1 MIIGYRTIKTAIGI
15 ALSISIAQWM
25 GLQYYTAAGIIT
37 MICIKTT
44 KKQSYQTAWERF
56 FGSLAGLGISAVFF
70 EWIGYHTWTLTLLL
84 LVLIPMNVY
93 LNIKDGIVSSAVV
106 ILHLYLLK
114 DVNVEIIVNEI
125 MLLVIGIGMAV
136 LLNAYIPSAEKELKA
151 YRHKIEENFKII
163 LREFA
168 AYLREPE
175 RYWDGKQITE
185 TAQWL
190 KEAKELAVRDIEN
203 QFNGSALD
211 YYQYFEMRERQ
222 FEVLERI
229 ALTVSTLNN
238 SSEQGQ
244 MIAGFL
250 EDVADAIHYGDS
262 SQVFLDRL
270 QEIRESFHNSPLP
283 ATKEEFET
291 HAAYLYFINEMRRY
305 LMIKKKL
312 WKEKGEKKQKEKRPF
327 RLFPVVRWKKKSQG

>member
-1 MIIGYRTIKTAIGI
+1 
-15 ALSISIAQWM
+15 
-25 GLQYYTAAGIIT
+25 
-37 MICIKTT
+37 
-44 KKQSYQTAWERF
+44 
-56 FGSLAGLGISAVFF
+56 
-70 EWIGYHTWTLTLLL
+70 
-84 LVLIPMNVY
+84 
-93 LNIKDGIVSSAVV
+93 
-106 ILHLYLLK
+106 
-114 DVNVEIIVNEI
+114 
-125 MLLVIGIGMAV
+125 VIGIGMAV

-151 YRHKIEENFKII
+151 YRRKIEENFKII

-203 QFNGSALD
+203 QFNESALD

-229 ALTVSTLNN
+229 ALTVSTLNY

-250 EDVADAIHYGDS
+250 EDVADAIHYGNS
-262 SQVFLDRL
+262 SQVFLNRL
-270 QEIRESFHNSPLP
+270 EEIRESFHNSPLP
-283 ATKEEFET
+283 TTKEEFET
-291 HAAYLYFINEMRRY
+291 HAAYLYFINEMRRF

-312 WKEKGEKKQKEKRPF
+312 WKKKGEKQQKEKRLF
-327 RLFPVVRWKKKSQG
+327 RLFPAVRWRKDSQG

>member
-1 MIIGYRTIKTAIGI
+1 MKIGYRTIKTAIGI

-37 MICIKTT
+37 MICIKNT

-56 FGSLAGLGISAVFF
+56 FGSLAGLGISAVVF

-84 LVLIPMNVY
+84 LVLIPISVY
-93 LNIKDGIVSSAVV
+93 LNIRDGIVSSTVV
-106 ILHLYLLK
+106 ILHLYVIK
-114 DVNVEIIVNEI
+114 DVNVEIIINEI

-151 YRHKIEENFKII
+151 YRRKIEENFKII

-185 TAQWL
+185 TPKWL
-190 KEAKELAVRDIEN
+190 KEAKEMAIRDIEN
-203 QFNGSALD
+203 QSNELAMD

-229 ALTVSTLNN
+229 ALAVPTLNN
-238 SSEQGQ
+238 SSEQGKV
-244 MIAGFL
+244 IAGFL
-250 EDVADAIHYGDS
+250 EDVADAVHFGNT
-262 SQVFLDRL
+262 SQIYLQRL
-270 QEIRESFHNSPLP
+270 EEIRECFHNSPLP
-283 ATKEEFET
+283 VTKEEFET

-305 LMIKKKL
+305 LMIKKNL
-312 WKEKGEKKQKEKRPF
+312 WKKREKKRTKEKKQF
-327 RLFPVVRWKKKSQG
+327 RLFPMIKWKKNKQS